1 MDQQLFKDLNEIH
14 ARLLDHRP
22 ILQGHVNFFVR
33 EFEGKRND
41 HELERLKKSKDNIED
56 LNDNLLPQA
65 TNGMD
70 FYLANITAK
79 LKVATEVCK
88 KVEEKD
94 RTDIGFIE
102 KEREQRK
109 KEWQELL
116 AHNLKM
122 CEDVDEE
129 FSAQANIVAKH
140 YADLEKKLTEVKNSV
155 P

>member
-1 MDQQLFKDLNEIH
+1 MSSM
-14 ARLLDHRP
+14 
-22 ILQGHVNFFVR
+22 FV
-33 EFEGKRND
+33 
-41 HELERLKKSKDNIED
+41 LK
-56 LNDNLLPQA
+56 
-65 TNGMD
+65 
-70 FYLANITAK
+70 
-79 LKVATEVCK
+79 
-88 KVEEKD
+88 
-94 RTDIGFIE
+94 IGFIE

-140 YADLEKKLTEVKNSV
+140 YADLEKKLTEVKSSV

>member
-1 MDQQLFKDLNEIH
+1 MQFVCFADLNEIH

-33 EFEGKRND
+33 EFEVHVASSHFVFNIATLLLILKKISHKNANKDTLFDFSVYIFFYLKGKRND

-79 LKVATEVCK
+79 CNT
-88 KVEEKD
+88 
-94 RTDIGFIE
+94 
-102 KEREQRK
+102 
-109 KEWQELL
+109 
-116 AHNLKM
+116 
-122 CEDVDEE
+122 
-129 FSAQANIVAKH
+129 
-140 YADLEKKLTEVKNSV
+140 NS
-155 P
+155 